1 MVELGKLNWKKVV
14 TSDGIEIGNIQG
26 GEANTK
32 TWQIT
37 HVHVGVNDSTMKA
50 FGLKRP
56 YLGQM
61 LVCLPVNFI
70 QTVNDNITL
79 NKSFEEL
86 KNEKECREF
95 TANSPH

>member
-14 TSDGIEIGNIQG
+14 TSDGVAIGYIQG
-26 GEANTK
+26 GEVNTE

-37 HVHVGVNDSTMKA
+37 HVHVGVNDSTMKT

-56 YLGQM
+56 YLGQV
-61 LVCLPVNFI
+61 LVCLPVDFI

-79 NKSFEEL
+79 NKSLEEL
-86 KNEKECREF
+86 KKEKECREF
-95 TANSPH
+95 TGK